1 MVKKKFPFSWSGC
14 CKHILYEVQ
23 GLRHEQKFQNTACA
37 VPKWNHIWRS
47 GKTTGKISHADVRE
61 TGYRRKMMHCSCCW
75 FCICFLMKWSLPGNL
90 CPFHPM
96 IRTSTTPSIFS
107 IFHKYIIIPSLA
119 YNEKYT
125 QILEKDEIQVII
137 ALQNKTDS
145 LCVSSI
151 CQKDR
156 Q

>member
-1 MVKKKFPFSWSGC
+1 MFLFV
-14 CKHILYEVQ
+14 
-23 GLRHEQKFQNTACA
+23 A
-37 VPKWNHIWRS
+37 V
-47 GKTTGKISHADVRE
+47 VV
-61 TGYRRKMMHCSCCW
+61 
-75 FCICFLMKWSLPGNL
+75 LMKWLLSGKL
-90 CPFHPM
+90 CPLHLM
-96 IRTSTTPSIFS
+96 VQTSTTVCS
-107 IFHKYIIIPSLA
+107 IFHKYIIPSLA
-119 YNEKYT
+119 YNMEYT